1 MKLTGLHML
10 LTYKCIYECDHC
22 FVWGSPRQ
30 TGTMTLRTI
39 DLALQQAVEVGT
51 VEWVYFEGGE
61 PFLYYPVLQAAVE
74 AAANRGF
81 KVGIVT
87 NAYWAIDEADAE
99 TWLRPF
105 EGKLE
110 DLSISGDLYH
120 GNEIIGENVAHAV
133 KAAGKLGIPTNVI
146 TIGQP
151 GEGKPEPSGAPTSQG
166 SYRVIYRGRA
176 ASELAG
182 QADKRAWDEFT
193 ACDGEDL
200 REPGRLHLDPFGE
213 LHVCQGISI
222 GNIQRTPLKQICAS
236 YDPDAHP
243 VVGPLLEGGP
253 VRLVGRYGLAH
264 DDEYADA
271 CHLCYEARRSL
282 RDRLPETLTPDPMY
296 GDPGKD

>member
-1 MKLTGLHML
+1 MKLTGLHLL

-30 TGTMTLRTI
+30 SGTMTTRTI
-39 DLALQQAVEVGT
+39 DLALQQAAEIDT

-61 PFLYYPVLQAAVE
+61 PFLYYPVLQAAV
-74 AAANRGF
+74 ASAKQNGF

-99 TWLRPF
+99 RWLRPF
-105 EGKLE
+105 ESQVE

-120 GNEIIGENVAHAV
+120 GDEIIGDNVTHAV

-151 GEGKPEPSGAPTSQG
+151 GEGKPESTEAPTSQG

-176 ASELAG
+176 ASALAG
-182 QADKRAWDEFT
+182 QAEKHAWDTFT
-193 ACDGEDL
+193 ECDGENL

-213 LHVCQGISI
+213 LHICQGISI
-222 GNIQRTPLKQICAS
+222 GNILRTPLKQLCAS
-236 YDPDAHP
+236 YDPDTHP

-253 VRLVGRYGLAH
+253 ARLVGRYGLAH
-264 DDEYADA
+264 EGEYADA
-271 CHLCYEARRSL
+271 CHLCYEARRAL
-282 RDRLPETLTPDPMY
+282 RDRLPQTLTPDSMY
-296 GDPGKD
+296 GSPSK